1 MKRLVSSSSADL
13 GRLQSS
19 AKTGRLQRVARR
31 AALPLV
37 LVPAASA
44 TPAAAQSMSGVGELL
59 SSVAPWALLAVCAGA
74 VIAEG
79 LAWRRQRQRASELAS
94 EAADLRVALAARED
108 ALNVAPGAH
117 AGWTANG
124 DWIAGPELANVVGLF
139 LEEEAPTYGVLL
151 RLTAEADRERLAQ
164 AVDRL
169 RQEHVGFSLT
179 LRVNGKTC
187 EITGS
192 PAPAG
197 GTLASV
203 LWVHDVDQR
212 EQERARQS
220 AGMAA
225 AEGQARLFAEMFDA
239 LDQPVWLRRADGVLL
254 ACNKAYARAV
264 EAETPDIAI
273 AAQRELVGARV
284 EWIRELSASA
294 ASTNKAHSGLLHV
307 VIGGARRLLEI
318 TETPIGGGHLAGFAL
333 DRTSAE
339 ESQSE
344 LARHMAAHEDVLE
357 KLGTAIIIY
366 GPDQRIL
373 FANSAF
379 TRLWGL
385 EEGWIA
391 AAPTHGALLE
401 ELRARRRLPEQA
413 DFQAY
418 KKERLSL
425 YTSLIDTR
433 EELVYL
439 PDERVLRMVIYPHPL
454 GGLLYTVEDVTDRL
468 TLERSYNTLIAVQR
482 ETLDNLH
489 AAVAV
494 FGADGRLKLHNQAF
508 ARMWR
513 MSPAFLAGEPR
524 VVDIVEAAKDQFPH
538 AEGEWEDYKR
548 LLASRATDHVAR
560 SGAFRR
566 ADGSVLDY
574 NSVPLPDGATMFSY
588 LDVTDSAN
596 VERALR
602 ERNEALEAADH
613 LKSEFITNVSYE
625 LRTPLNT
632 IIGFTEILANQY
644 FGAMNER
651 QTEYSRGILESSRQ
665 LLALIDD
672 ILDLALIE
680 AGRLSLDLK
689 PVNIHSVLFSVFT
702 LARDRARKQGV
713 ALTLDCPATIGVV
726 MADERR
732 LRQALFNL
740 VSNSLKYMA
749 GEGEIVLGA
758 RWDEGELLLSVS
770 DSGAGIA
777 PEDQARVF
785 EKFERGGNANRAS
798 GLGIGL
804 SLVKSFIE
812 LHGGRIELVSAPGQ
826 GTVVTCHLPA
836 QPVPQMIQPAGA
848 SEPAAE

>member
-1 MKRLVSSSSADL
+1 MARAASDSSTGLPIHPPLIQRRFSSARAL
-13 GRLQSS
+13 G
-19 AKTGRLQRVARR
+19 
-31 AALPLV
+31 PLIA
-37 LVPAASA
+37 VPLTLAA
-44 TPAAAQSMSGVGELL
+44 TPAAAQSASTIGDLL
-59 SSVAPWALLAVCAGA
+59 SGAAPWALLALCAGA

-79 LAWRRQRQRASELAS
+79 VAWSRQRRRASALAD
-94 EAADLRVALAARED
+94 EAAGLRVALAARDD
-108 ALNVAPGAH
+108 ALTVAPGAH
-117 AGWTANG
+117 AGWTARG
-124 DWIAGPELANVVGLF
+124 DWIAGPELA
-139 LEEEAPTYGVLL
+139 GVLGLYLEDEPLSYANVL
-151 RLTAEADRERLAQ
+151 RLIAEPDRERLAQ

-169 RQEHVGFSLT
+169 RHERVGFNLT
-179 LRVNGKTC
+179 FRVNGRTC

-192 PAPAG
+192 PAPSG
-197 GTLASV
+197 GTLSSV

-212 EQERARQS
+212 EQERLRQS

-225 AEGQARLFAEMFDA
+225 AESQARLFAEMFDA
-239 LDQPVWLRRADGVLL
+239 LDAPVWLRRADGVLL
-254 ACNKAYARAV
+254 ACNKAYAKAV

-284 EWIRELSASA
+284 EWIRELSATAGSQG
-294 ASTNKAHSGLLHV
+294 KPHSGRVHV
-307 VIGGARRLLEI
+307 VIAGARRLLEI
-318 TETPIGGGHLAGFAL
+318 TEAPIAGGHLAGFAI
-333 DRTSAE
+333 DRTVVE
-339 ESQSE
+339 ETRAE
-344 LARHMAAHEDVLE
+344 LARHIAAHADVLE

-366 GPDQRIL
+366 GPDQRVL

-379 TRLWGL
+379 SRLWGL
-385 EEGWIA
+385 EEDWVA
-391 AAPTHGALLE
+391 SAPTHGALLE
-401 ELRARRRLPEQA
+401 ELRVRRRLPEQA
-413 DFQAY
+413 NFQAY
-418 KKERLSL
+418 KKERLAL
-425 YTSLIDTR
+425 YTSLIEPR

-494 FGADGRLKLHNQAF
+494 FGADGRLKLHNNAF
-508 ARMWR
+508 ARMWHLA
-513 MSPAFLAGEPR
+513 PNFLANEPR
-524 VVDIVEAAKDQFPH
+524 VIDIVEAVKDQMPH
-538 AEGEWEDYKR
+538 KGEWEGYKK

-560 SGAFRR
+560 VGVFRR
-566 ADGSVLDY
+566 NDNSVLDY

-644 FGAMNER
+644 FGAMNDR
-651 QTEYSRGILESSRQ
+651 QTEYARGILESSRQ

-702 LARDRARKQGV
+702 LARDRARKQG
-713 ALTLDCPATIGVV
+713 ATLTLDCPAGIGVV

-740 VSNSLKYMA
+740 VSNAMKYMV

-758 RWDEGELLLSVS
+758 RWDEGELVLSVA
-770 DSGAGIA
+770 DSGSGISL
-777 PEDQARVF
+777 EDQARVF
-785 EKFERGGNANRAS
+785 EKFERGGNAARAS

-812 LHGGRIELVSAPGQ
+812 LHGGRIEMTSLPGQ
-826 GTVVTCHLPA
+826 GTTVTCRLPMQA
-836 QPVPQMIQPAGA
+836 VPQLAEPAPA
-848 SEPAAE
+848 EKPAAE

>member
-1 MKRLVSSSSADL
+1 MVRGVINL
-13 GRLQSS
+13 S
-19 AKTGRLQRVARR
+19 AKAFAGSAQAVLCDAARP
-31 AALPLV
+31 AALA
-37 LVPAASA
+37 AASVLLPY
-44 TPAAAQSMSGVGELL
+44 PAAAQTHATNLSDVGQWLGG
-59 SSVAPWALLAVCAGA
+59 VAPWALLAVCAGA

-79 LAWRRQRQRASELAS
+79 LAWRRQRQRASALAS
-94 EAADLRVALAARED
+94 EAADLRVALAARDD

-117 AGWTANG
+117 AGWTAAG
-124 DWIAGPELANVVGLF
+124 QWIAGPELANVLGRF
-139 LEEEAPTYGVLL
+139 LDDEPVSYGALL
-151 RLTAEADRERLAQ
+151 RLVAEADRERLAQ
-164 AVDRL
+164 AVERL
-169 RQEHVGFSLT
+169 REERIGFSLT
-179 LRVNGKTC
+179 LRINGRTC

-192 PAPAG
+192 PAPSG

-212 EQERARQS
+212 EQERLRQS

-225 AEGQARLFAEMFDA
+225 AEGQARIFAEIFDA
-239 LDQPVWLRRADGVLL
+239 LEAPVWLRRADGVLI

-273 AAQRELVGARV
+273 AAQRELVGARL
-284 EWIRELSASA
+284 EWIRDLSASA
-294 ASTNKAHSGLLHV
+294 ASDGKAHSGMLHV

-318 TETPIGGGHLAGFAL
+318 TETPIGSGHLAGFAI
-333 DRTSAE
+333 DRTAAE
-339 ESQSE
+339 ETRAE
-344 LARHMAAHEDVLE
+344 LGRHIAAHADVLE

-366 GPDQRIL
+366 GPDTRVL

-379 TRLWGL
+379 SRLWGL
-385 EEGWIA
+385 EEDWVA
-391 AAPTHGALLE
+391 SAPTHGALLE

-413 DFQAY
+413 NFQLY
-418 KKERLSL
+418 KKERLAL
-425 YTSLIDTR
+425 YTSLIEPR

-494 FGADGRLKLHNQAF
+494 FGADGRLKLHNNAF
-508 ARMWR
+508 ARMWSL
-513 MSPAFLAGEPR
+513 SPSFLATEPR
-524 VVDIVEAAKDQFPH
+524 AIDIVEAVKGQMPH
-538 AEGEWEDYKR
+538 QGDWDDYKK

-560 SGAFRR
+560 VGVFRR
-566 ADGSVLDY
+566 SDNSVLDY

-596 VERALR
+596 VEMALR

-644 FGAMNER
+644 FGAMNDR
-651 QTEYSRGILESSRQ
+651 QTEYTRGILESSRQ

-702 LARDRARKQGV
+702 LARDRARKQG
-713 ALTLDCPATIGVV
+713 AKLTLDCPAAIGVV

-740 VSNSLKYMA
+740 VSNAMKYMV

-758 RWDEGELLLSVS
+758 RWDEGDLVLSVA
-770 DSGAGIA
+770 DSGSGISA
-777 PEDQARVF
+777 EDQARVF
-785 EKFERGGNANRAS
+785 EKFERGGNANRTS

-812 LHGGRIELVSAPGQ
+812 LHGGRIELISTPGQ
-826 GTVVTCHLPA
+826 GTTVACRLPMQA
-836 QPVPQMIQPAGA
+836 VPQIVQPEPA
-848 SEPAAE
+848 EKPAAE

>member
-1 MKRLVSSSSADL
+1 MTAFARP
-13 GRLQSS
+13 G
-19 AKTGRLQRVARR
+19 RR
-31 AALPLV
+31 ARGAARALALSSPGL
-37 LVPAASA
+37 LLPH
-44 TPAAAQSMSGVGELL
+44 PAAAQSAGDLGALL
-59 SSVAPWALLAVCAGA
+59 GSVAPWALLALCAGA

-79 LAWRRQRQRASELAS
+79 VAWSRQRRRASELAS
-94 EAADLRVALAARED
+94 EAAGLRVALAARDD
-108 ALNVAPGAH
+108 ALTVAPGAH
-117 AGWTANG
+117 AGWTAAG
-124 DWIAGPELANVVGLF
+124 EWIAGPELANVVGLY
-139 LEEEAPTYGVLL
+139 LADEPLTYGALL
-151 RLTAEADRERLAQ
+151 RLIAEADRERLAQ
-164 AVDRL
+164 AVERL
-169 RQEHVGFSLT
+169 RQERTGFSLT
-179 LRVNGKTC
+179 LRINGKTC

-192 PAPAG
+192 PAPTG

-203 LWVHDVDQR
+203 LWLHDVDQR
-212 EQERARQS
+212 EQERLRHS

-239 LDQPVWLRRADGVLL
+239 LDAPVWLRRADGVLL
-254 ACNKAYARAV
+254 ACNRAYARAV

-273 AAQRELVGARV
+273 AAQRELVGARL
-284 EWIRELSASA
+284 EWIRDLSASA
-294 ASTNKAHSGLLHV
+294 ASSGQPRSGQLHV

-318 TETPIGGGHLAGFAL
+318 TETPIDGGHLAGFAV
-333 DRTSAE
+333 DRTATE
-339 ESQSE
+339 ETRAE
-344 LARHMAAHEDVLE
+344 LARHIAAHADVLE
-357 KLGTAIIIY
+357 KLGTAIVIY
-366 GPDQRIL
+366 GPDTRVL

-379 TRLWGL
+379 SHLWGL
-385 EEGWIA
+385 EEDWVA
-391 AAPTHGALLE
+391 SAPTHGALLE

-418 KKERLSL
+418 KKERLAL
-425 YTSLIDTR
+425 YTSLIEPR
-433 EELVYL
+433 EELLYL
-439 PDERVLRMVIYPHPL
+439 PDERVLRTVIYPHPL
-454 GGLLYTVEDVTDRL
+454 GGLLYTIEDVTDRL

-494 FGADGRLKLHNQAF
+494 FGADGRLKLHNNAF
-508 ARMWR
+508 ANMWKL
-513 MSPAFLAGEPR
+513 PAAFLAGEPR
-524 VVDIVEAAKDQFPH
+524 VADIVEAAKEQFPH
-538 AEGEWEDYKR
+538 EGEWDGYKK

-560 SGAFRR
+560 GGVFRR
-566 ADGSVLDY
+566 SDGTVLDY

-602 ERNEALEAADH
+602 ERNEALEAADN

-644 FGAMNER
+644 FGAMNDR
-651 QTEYSRGILESSRQ
+651 QTEYARGILESSRQ

-689 PVNIHSVLFSVFT
+689 PVNIHSVMFSVFT
-702 LARDRARKQGV
+702 LARDRARNQGA
-713 ALTLDCPATIGVV
+713 ALELDCPAGIGVV

-740 VSNSLKYMA
+740 VSNAMKYMA
-749 GEGEIVLGA
+749 GGGEIVLGA
-758 RWDEGELLLSVS
+758 RWEEGELILSVA
-770 DSGAGIA
+770 DSGLGIA

-812 LHGGRIELVSAPGQ
+812 LHGGRIELVSTPGQ
-826 GTVVTCHLPA
+826 GTVVSCRLPLQPAAQIA
-836 QPVPQMIQPAGA
+836 QPEDVAK
-848 SEPAAE
+848 PAAE

>member
-1 MKRLVSSSSADL
+1 L
-13 GRLQSS
+13 
-19 AKTGRLQRVARR
+19 
-31 AALPLV
+31 
-37 LVPAASA
+37 
-44 TPAAAQSMSGVGELL
+44 
-59 SSVAPWALLAVCAGA
+59 
-74 VIAEG
+74 I
-79 LAWRRQRQRASELAS
+79 
-94 EAADLRVALAARED
+94 
-108 ALNVAPGAH
+108 
-117 AGWTANG
+117 
-124 DWIAGPELANVVGLF
+124 
-139 LEEEAPTYGVLL
+139 
-151 RLTAEADRERLAQ
+151 AEADRERLAQ
-164 AVDRL
+164 AVERL
-169 RQEHVGFSLT
+169 RQERIGFALT
-179 LRVNGKTC
+179 LRVNGRTC

-192 PAPAG
+192 PAPSG

-203 LWVHDVDQR
+203 LWVHDIDQR
-212 EQERARQS
+212 EQERLRQS

-225 AEGQARLFAEMFDA
+225 AEGQTRIFAEMFDA
-239 LDQPVWLRRADGVLL
+239 LDAPVWLRRADGVLL

-284 EWIRELSASA
+284 EWIRELSAAA
-294 ASTNKAHSGLLHV
+294 ASTGKPHSGQLHV

-318 TETPIGGGHLAGFAL
+318 TETPIGGGHLAGFAT
-333 DRTSAE
+333 DRTAAE
-339 ESQSE
+339 EAGAE
-344 LARHMAAHEDVLE
+344 LARHIAAHADVLE

-366 GPDQRIL
+366 GPDMRVL

-379 TRLWGL
+379 SHLWGL
-385 EEGWIA
+385 EEDWVA
-391 AAPTHGALLE
+391 SAPTHSALLE

-418 KKERLSL
+418 KKERLAL
-425 YTSLIDTR
+425 YTSLIEPR

-494 FGADGRLKLHNQAF
+494 FGADGRLKLHNNAF
-508 ARMWR
+508 ARMWNL
-513 MSPAFLAGEPR
+513 PADLLAGEPR
-524 VVDIVEAAKDQFPH
+524 AVDIVAAAQDQFPYQ
-538 AEGEWEDYKR
+538 GDWEAYKK
-548 LLASRATDHVAR
+548 LLASRATDHIAR
-560 SGAFRR
+560 AGIFRR
-566 ADGSVLDY
+566 TDGTVLDY

-644 FGAMNER
+644 FGALNDR
-651 QTEYSRGILESSRQ
+651 QTEYTRGILESSRQ

-680 AGRLSLDLK
+680 AGRMSLDLK

-702 LARDRARKQGV
+702 LARDRARKQG
-713 ALTLDCPATIGVV
+713 ATLTLDCPAGIGVV

-740 VSNSLKYMA
+740 VSNAMKYMA
-749 GEGEIVLGA
+749 GAAEIVLGA
-758 RWDEGELLLSVS
+758 CWENGELVLSVA
-770 DSGAGIA
+770 DSGSGIL

-785 EKFERGGNANRAS
+785 EKFDRGGNANRAS

-812 LHGGRIELVSAPGQ
+812 LHGGRIDLISMPGH
-826 GTVVTCHLPA
+826 GTTVYCRLPA
-836 QPVPQMIQPAGA
+836 QEVPQIAQPEEAA
-848 SEPAAE
+848 KPAAE

>member
-1 MKRLVSSSSADL
+1 MA
-13 GRLQSS
+13 
-19 AKTGRLQRVARR
+19 R
-31 AALPLV
+31 AALASSISSLVRLPLIRRR
-37 LVPAASA
+37 PASLRALSPVA
-44 TPAAAQSMSGVGELL
+44 FACPLMLAAAPAAAQTSSLGELL
-59 SSVAPWALLAVCAGA
+59 SSAAPWALLTLCAGA

-79 LAWRRQRQRASELAS
+79 VAWSRQRRRASELAD
-94 EAADLRVALAARED
+94 EAAGLRVALAARDD
-108 ALNVAPGAH
+108 ALTVAPGAH
-117 AGWTANG
+117 AGWTAG
-124 DWIAGPELANVVGLF
+124 GEWLAGPELAGVLGLF
-139 LEEEAPTYGVLL
+139 LEEEPLSYAAFL
-151 RLTAEADRERLAQ
+151 RLIAEADRERLAQ
-164 AVDRL
+164 AVDHL
-169 RQEHVGFSLT
+169 RHERVGFSLT
-179 LRVNGKTC
+179 FRVNGRTC
-187 EITGS
+187 EVTGS
-192 PAPAG
+192 PAPSG

-225 AEGQARLFAEMFDA
+225 AEGQARLFADLFDA
-239 LDQPVWLRRADGVLL
+239 LDVPVWLRRADGVLL
-254 ACNKAYARAV
+254 ACNRAYAKAV
-264 EAETPDIAI
+264 EAETTDIAI
-273 AAQRELVGARV
+273 AAQRELVGARI

-294 ASTNKAHSGLLHV
+294 ASEGKAHSGMLHV
-307 VIGGARRLLEI
+307 VIAGARRLLEI
-318 TETPIGGGHLAGFAL
+318 TETPIAGGHLAGFAI
-333 DRTSAE
+333 DRTVAE
-339 ESQSE
+339 ETRAE
-344 LARHMAAHEDVLE
+344 LARHIAAHADVLE

-366 GPDQRIL
+366 GPDQRVL

-379 TRLWGL
+379 SHLWGL
-385 EEGWIA
+385 EEDWVTS
-391 AAPTHGALLE
+391 APTHGALLE
-401 ELRARRRLPEQA
+401 ELRVRRRLPEQA
-413 DFQAY
+413 NFQAY
-418 KKERLSL
+418 KKERLAL
-425 YTSLIDTR
+425 YTSLIEPR

-439 PDERVLRMVIYPHPL
+439 PDERVLRMVVYPHPL

-494 FGADGRLKLHNQAF
+494 FGADGRLKLHNNAF
-508 ARMWR
+508 ARMWHL
-513 MSPAFLAGEPR
+513 PPNFLANEPR
-524 VVDIVEAAKDQFPH
+524 VIDIVEAVKDQMPH
-538 AEGEWEDYKR
+538 KGDWEGYKK

-560 SGAFRR
+560 VGVFRR
-566 ADGSVLDY
+566 NDNSVLDY

-644 FGAMNER
+644 FGAMNDR
-651 QTEYSRGILESSRQ
+651 QTEYARGILESSRQ

-702 LARDRARKQGV
+702 LARDRARKQG
-713 ALTLDCPATIGVV
+713 ATLTLDCPASIGVV

-740 VSNSLKYMA
+740 VSNAMKYMV

-758 RWDEGELLLSVS
+758 RWDDDELLLSVA
-770 DSGAGIA
+770 DSGSGIS

-785 EKFERGGNANRAS
+785 EKFERGGNAARAS

-812 LHGGRIELVSAPGQ
+812 LHGGRIEMTSVPGQ
-826 GTVVTCHLPA
+826 GTTVTCRLPMQAVPQIA
-836 QPVPQMIQPAGA
+836 QPEPA
-848 SEPAAE
+848 EKPAAE